1 MLSPLAT
8 TSHVCVCARAV
19 LERHSVHASGRDPA
33 LRAKASVLLVAYS
46 RLVVACRRPCT
57 TRFACSLL
65 LNENA
70 DIELRKLCGQ
80 RAVKRANAWRRHCSS
95 MAAGK
100 ITAVKAALSRHS
112 LEQCR
117 RIADAAL
124 ATCSPEEARTAA
136 LELADP
142 SVEVLVS

>member
-1 MLSPLAT
+1 
-8 TSHVCVCARAV
+8 
-19 LERHSVHASGRDPA
+19 VHASGRDPA

-80 RAVKRANAWRRHCSS
+80 RAMKRANAWRRHCSS

-100 ITAVKAALSRHS
+100 IACGLPS
-112 LEQCR
+112 LHAHVGT
-117 RIADAAL
+117 I
-124 ATCSPEEARTAA
+124 CSAQKQR
-136 LELADP
+136 ELRPFLHYGVVACLTNA
-142 SVEVLVS
+142 SS